1 METCFCYCSKE
12 HGYFSSDERKFINR
26 IRKLKEKYPDHVLI
40 LVEPEENG
48 GCIYCQLP
56 SSWLKV
62 SPPVVRNFTEEQ
74 RAEMSVRMK
83 QVHNASSES

>member
-1 METCFCYCSKE
+1 METCFNYCSKE
-12 HGYFSSDERKFINR
+12 HGYFSSDEKRFINR
-26 IRKLKEKYPDHVLI
+26 IRKLKEKYPDQVLI
-40 LVEPEENG
+40 LVEPEENN

-56 SSWLKV
+56 SEWLKV

-83 QVHNASSES
+83 QVHKASSES

>member
-1 METCFCYCSKE
+1 METCFNYCSKE

-26 IRKLKEKYPDHVLI
+26 IRKLKKKYPDQVLI
-40 LVEPEENG
+40 LVEPEENN

-56 SSWLKV
+56 SEWLKV
-62 SPPVVRNFTEEQ
+62 SPPVIRNFTEEQ